1 METVNRRAQGM
12 AILLGGVLLL
22 AACGKKEVQAKG
34 ADTSQEPDKVLYERA
49 LDDIKHGHS
58 DVARLTLKTLLNTYP
73 DSEYVAKAKMAIAD
87 SYYKDGGT
95 EGLAQAVAE
104 YKDFGTFFP
113 YLEEASLAQYR
124 VAMAH
129 YRQMEKPDR
138 DTTQAQLAEQ
148 EFQTY
153 LLKYPQGPQAAD
165 AEQRLREVQ
174 EVLAEGE
181 YRIALYYYKRASY
194 HASAARLTEITD
206 RYPLYSHADDALWM
220 LARSA
225 ERYEAT
231 KHYASDYY
239 ARIVRDYP
247 LSDHA
252 AEARSKLENAGVPVP
267 QPNPQAVARMQEE
280 KRHEK
285 ERPGMFGKSLGMIK
299 NGPDVTSAA
308 HSGTPQLS
316 APGEDP
322 GAETLGGGRGQTA
335 IVASGGGVTGSNATP
350 VRTVAAGGD
359 VPAAPEPES
368 GDAAGDSAAQEAPKQ
383 PALADQLPN
392 HDDNSAKKREQ
403 KKEESS
409 SKKKGGLWKLI
420 PF

>member
-1 METVNRRAQGM
+1 MDKSERRAQAM
-12 AILLGGVLLL
+12 ALLL
-22 AACGKKEVQAKG
+22 AGVLSLAACEKKEVQAKG
-34 ADTSQEPDKVLYERA
+34 ADTTQEPDKVLYERA

-87 SYYKDGGT
+87 SFYKDGGT

-104 YKDFGTFFP
+104 YKDFETFFP
-113 YLEEASLAQYR
+113 YLEEASLAQFR

-153 LLKYPQGPQAAD
+153 LLKYPQGPQAAE

-181 YRIALYYYKRASY
+181 YRIADYYYKRGSY
-194 HASAARLTEITD
+194 HASAARLTEIAD
-206 RYPLYSHADDALWM
+206 RYPLYSHADEALWM

-225 ERYEAT
+225 DRYEAT
-231 KHYASDYY
+231 KHYAAEYY

-247 LSDHA
+247 LSPHA
-252 AEARSKLENAGVPVP
+252 ADAKAKLEQAGVPVP
-267 QPNPQAVARMQEE
+267 QPNPQAVARMEDE
-280 KRHEK
+280 KRHAK
-285 ERPGMFGKSLGMIK
+285 ERPGLFARSLGMVK
-299 NGPDVTSAA
+299 NGPDVTTAA
-308 HSGTPQLS
+308 RSGTPQLNP
-316 APGEDP
+316 PGEDA
-322 GAETLGGGRGQTA
+322 GNETLSGGGQTS
-335 IVASGGGVTGSNATP
+335 IVASGGGVTGSNSIP
-350 VRTVAAGGD
+350 VRTVAAGGESTAAADQSTDTAADAQD
-359 VPAAPEPES
+359 V
-368 GDAAGDSAAQEAPKQ
+368 PKQ

-392 HDDNSAKKREQ
+392 HDDGSAKKREQ

-409 SKKKGGLWKLI
+409 SKKKGGLWKII

>member
-1 METVNRRAQGM
+1 MDTAARRAQGM
-12 AILLGGVLLL
+12 GIVLAAVLLL

-49 LDDIKHGHS
+49 LDDIQHGHS

-73 DSEYVAKAKMAIAD
+73 DSEYVAKAKLAIAD
-87 SYYKDGGT
+87 SYYRDGGT

-104 YKDFGTFFP
+104 YKDFETFFP
-113 YLEEASLAQYR
+113 YLDEASLAQYR

-174 EVLAEGE
+174 EVLAEGDF
-181 YRIALYYYKRASY
+181 RVAQYYYHRGSY
-194 HASAARLTEITD
+194 HASTARLTEIAD
-206 RYPLYSHADDALWM
+206 RYPLYSHTDEALWM
-220 LARSA
+220 MAHAA

-247 LSDHA
+247 LSPHVQ
-252 AEARSKLENAGVPVP
+252 EAKAKLESSGVPVP

-280 KRHEK
+280 KQHEK
-285 ERPGMFGKSLGMIK
+285 ERPGMVKKSLGMLK
-299 NGPDVTSAA
+299 TGPDVSAAA
-308 HSGTPQLS
+308 HSGTPQMS
-316 APGEDP
+316 PPGEDP
-322 GAETLGGGRGQTA
+322 GNETLGGGGGGQTA
-335 IVASGGGVTGSNATP
+335 IVASGGGVTGSNSTP
-350 VRTVAAGGD
+350 VRTVTPTDNSPAATDQAGDTATDAATQD
-359 VPAAPEPES
+359 VPKP
-368 GDAAGDSAAQEAPKQ
+368 

-392 HDDNSAKKREQ
+392 HDDGSAKKREQ

>member
-1 METVNRRAQGM
+1 MDTNARRAQGT
-12 AILLGGVLLL
+12 AILLGAVLLL
-22 AACGKKEVQAKG
+22 AACGKKQVEAKG

-49 LDDIKHGHS
+49 LDDIQHGRG
-58 DVARLTLKTLLNTYP
+58 DEARLTLKTLLNTYP

-87 SYYKDGGT
+87 SFYKEGGT

-104 YKDFGTFFP
+104 YKDFETFFP

-153 LLKYPQGPQAAD
+153 LLKYPQGPQAAE

-174 EVLAEGE
+174 EVLAEGD
-181 YRIALYYYKRASY
+181 YRVALYYYHRGSY
-194 HASAARLTEITD
+194 HASVARLNEIAD
-206 RYPLYSHADDALWM
+206 RYPLYSHADEALWM
-220 LARSA
+220 MAQSA
-225 ERYEAT
+225 ERYEST
-231 KHYASDYY
+231 KHYAADYY
-239 ARIVRDYP
+239 GRIVREYP
-247 LSDHA
+247 LSPHA
-252 AEARSKLENAGVPVP
+252 QAAKGKLQEAGYPVP
-267 QPNPQAVARMQEE
+267 QANPQAVARMQEE
-280 KRHEK
+280 KQHEK
-285 ERPGMFGKSLGMIK
+285 ERPGLFKRSVGMIQS
-299 NGPDVTSAA
+299 GPDVTSAA
-308 HSGTPQLS
+308 HSGTPQLTP
-316 APGEDP
+316 PGEDSNN
-322 GAETLGGGRGQTA
+322 ETLGGGGGHSA
-335 IVASGGGVTGSNATP
+335 IVATGGATTGSNATP
-350 VRTVAAGGD
+350 VRTVTPTDNSTAAT
-359 VPAAPEPES
+359 
-368 GDAAGDSAAQEAPKQ
+368 DSAADAGEAAAQDAPKP

-392 HDDNSAKKREQ
+392 HDDGSAKKREQ